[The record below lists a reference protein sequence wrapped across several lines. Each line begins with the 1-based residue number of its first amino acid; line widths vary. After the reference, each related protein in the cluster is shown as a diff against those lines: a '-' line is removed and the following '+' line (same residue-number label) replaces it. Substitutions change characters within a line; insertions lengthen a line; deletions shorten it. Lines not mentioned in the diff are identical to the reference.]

1 MPNIQNFATG
11 GDLPAGLMSQQ
22 RGPRQVNFGGQAQ
35 PIAQQQMT
43 QSQLLGQLLSGG
55 QSVAGLEGGQNQG
68 LQQLQAAILKK
79 GAQDAMTRNSPA
91 AQRQVGNQIGSNILQ
106 NQVIPSGF

>member
-22 RGPRQVNFGGQAQ
+22 RGPRQVNFGGPIQ

-43 QSQLLGQLLSGG
+43 QSQLLGQLLGG
-55 QSVAGLEGGQNQG
+55 GAGVPGGADPG
-68 LQQLQAAILKK
+68 LQQLQAAILQR

-106 NQVIPSGF
+106 NQVIPGR